1 MDGVASDQGA
11 GTAPAW
17 AAEELHGLLAGR
29 TAAVRSTAPASAA
42 PPSVPLLT
50 LTGGLPDPEALP
62 RDELAEVTR
71 LILAREGRE
80 ALQYGGPQGFP
91 GLREVLAERA
101 SRREGVELTA
111 DNFMLTS
118 GSAQALANFC
128 FTFVDPGDPVIVE
141 NPSFSGSIR
150 TILAHQAD
158 VIPVPV
164 DREGLRTDAL
174 AEVLERLASQGRRA
188 KFIYS
193 IPTFHNPTGSTM
205 TPARRR
211 ELLELAARHRVLILE
226 DDAYGDLR
234 YDGEPVPSLYALSG
248 GEGVVRIGTFSKTL
262 ASGLRL
268 GWTMAR
274 KEYVDALVR
283 MRLDMGTNPFV
294 SRVVAEYAASGR
306 LDRHVARMLALYREK
321 RDTMLSALERYC
333 ARWATWERPEGGF
346 FLWLRLAPGAD
357 AWQVVRTGQELGVST
372 VPGPPFYCDG
382 NGAEYVRLAFSYV
395 ALQDIEEA
403 VRRLGAA
410 MERVFEG

>member
-1 MDGVASDQGA
+1 MA
-11 GTAPAW
+11 GREETELARW
-17 AAEELHGLLAGR
+17 AAGALEGLLAAR
-29 TAAVRSTAPASAA
+29 TAAVRATAPASAA

-50 LTGGLPDPEALP
+50 LTGGLPDPETLP

-71 LILAREGRE
+71 LVLAREGRE
-80 ALQYGGPQGFP
+80 ALQYGGPQGFL

-101 SRREGVELTA
+101 SRREGLELTA
-111 DNFMLTS
+111 ENFMLAS
-118 GSAQALANFC
+118 GSAHALANFC

-150 TILAHQAD
+150 TIRAHQAE
-158 VIPVPV
+158 VITVPV

-174 AEVLERLASQGRRA
+174 AEALERLAAAGRRA
-188 KFIYS
+188 KFIYT

-205 TPARRR
+205 TLARRR
-211 ELLELAARHRVLILE
+211 ELLELAARHRVLVLE
-226 DDAYGDLR
+226 DDAYGELR
-234 YDGEPVPSLYALSG
+234 YEGEPVPSLYALSG

-283 MRLDMGTNPFV
+283 MRLDMGTSPFA

-306 LDRHVARMLALYREK
+306 LDRHVTRMLALYREK

-357 AWQVVRTGQELGVST
+357 CGTVVRTGLELGVAT
-372 VPGPPFYCDG
+372 VAGTGFYSDG
-382 NGAEYVRLAFSYV
+382 DGAGYVRLAFSYV
-395 ALQDIEEA
+395 ALEEIEEA

-410 MERVFEG
+410 LARVYEGA